1 MRERGGFV
9 HPALRI
15 ARRRALLL
23 KTHRVGAQSG
33 CPGVRRPGSDQ
44 RKSLHSFW
52 IGLEMR

>member
-23 KTHRVGAQSG
+23 KTHRVGVPE
-33 CPGVRRPGSDQ
+33 CGVRGRTSA
-44 RKSLHSFW
+44 SHCIHS
-52 IGLEMR
+52 G